1 MSEDGDAPPDDERTE
16 RAGGEAA
23 TPAPDVP
30 DWDDDYVDRV
40 SRRLMYNYDLEKD
53 VSERGERFDLY
64 GRLSMESEKH
74 FFTPLLS
81 YAHHE
86 THEHLFLRRRDS
98 LTPADLDA
106 LVELGDELADDWIEA
121 DEEHYGTEFTFVT
134 VVPEITDEVREYVDG
149 FRDRTLLKYGYF
161 GHYEINLAVV
171 APAENDVVTSEVA
184 DIREAL
190 TTWKEIESEEPGLLG
205 LIARRLQI

>member
-1 MSEDGDAPPDDERTE
+1 MSGDSAETRADPDAE
-16 RAGGEAA
+16 AG
-23 TPAPDVP
+23 TDLDVP
-30 DWDDDYVDRV
+30 EWDDDYVDRL
-40 SRRLMYNYDLEKD
+40 SDRLMYNYDLEKD
-53 VSERGERFDLY
+53 VSERGERFSLY

-74 FFTPLLS
+74 FFSPLLS

-86 THEHLFLRRRDS
+86 THEHLYLRRRDS
-98 LTPADLDA
+98 VTTGDLDA
-106 LVELGDELADDWIEA
+106 LVELGHDLADDRIEA

-134 VVPEITDEVREYVDG
+134 VVPEIADEIRGYVDG

-171 APAENDVVTSEVA
+171 APTENDVVTSEVA
-184 DIREAL
+184 DIEEAL
-190 TTWKEIESEEPGLLG
+190 TTWDQIEREEPGLLG